1 MRNAGCRTES
11 GFSLLEVML
20 AMVILAFAVVGVMG
34 LFRWADHGVQYG
46 AKATRALALAESRL
60 EAKRAG
66 SWASLLRDDL
76 DADGRPEITMRDDG
90 GEYDAVAGDGVFTA
104 GVEQEG
110 IRLLWQV
117 QPDRPGPLA
126 QAGAVVIAAEA
137 SYLVGSGQRRSVQ
150 VRTLR
155 ANPSYLGWR

>member
-90 GEYDAVAGDGVFTA
+90 VFTA